1 MDVQEVKLS
10 RFLEGSGK
18 QFIIPV
24 YQRDYAWKVSECQR
38 LWADITSLA
47 KGESST
53 HFLGTIV
60 TINDGM
66 DKNSI
71 IDGQQRLTTSSL
83 ILLAIL
89 NYLKSK
95 NEKSIEDE
103 KLKEQVENFLINK
116 WEVNDNSKI
125 KLKPNKQDKESF
137 TQLFEGKYD
146 SINNN
151 ITNNFLFFLNQLKS
165 NSLTAQEVFDTF
177 AKLKIVSIQ
186 LTRGQD
192 DPQLIFESLNST
204 GVDLEQA
211 DLIRNFILMD
221 LEPDLQEKYYNQ
233 YWRTIEKNAESVT
246 EFFRMFLIYKTTT
259 YVRSFEVYSLFK
271 KYYYHTNQNKENVLV
286 DLDHFSKMYSY
297 VTCINEY
304 QNKEIHNKLED
315 LVKIDFTVAT
325 PYLFDLFEDLDKGL
339 VSESTVLEI
348 LKLIQSQIFRK
359 LLVDNGT
366 QGFNKMYITFAK
378 EIKKNEDWKENY
390 FEILKYNVLS
400 RKNATRFP
408 SDEEVISSLLY
419 KDIYNLRAKSKN
431 FLFKNIENFK
441 NPYKLDNETI
451 ESLTVEH
458 IMPQTLKDSDKK
470 ALGDNY
476 QEIHKKYL
484 HTLGNLTLTANNSAL
499 SNNDF
504 EVKQNIDF
512 NDSKLVLSR
521 PLNINQ
527 SMIWGP
533 DQIEARTKE
542 LTAKI
547 LDIWPYPITKYQSKT
562 ELIET
567 YDLESEIMPGLK
579 PKIMIIN
586 EVRIPIRTWKDFYK
600 LALEAMRDY
609 SPIDFK
615 QALKDASIKLLIKEE
630 SKCRVPLQLFE
641 DTFIEYHMQSVS
653 MFFVVSKIAD
663 LMKLNSE
670 FIKFEI

>member
-38 LWADITSLA
+38 LWSDIASLA

-146 SINNN
+146 KVNNN
-151 ITNNFLFFLNQLKS
+151 ITNNFLYFLNQLKS

-192 DPQLIFESLNST
+192 DSQLIFESLNST

-211 DLIRNFILMD
+211 DLIRNFVLMD
-221 LEPDLQEKYYNQ
+221 LESDLQEKYYNQ

-246 EFFRMFLIYKTTT
+246 EFFRMFLIYKTVAN
-259 YVRSFEVYSLFK
+259 VRSFEVYTLFK
-271 KYYYHTNQNKENVLV
+271 KYYYNTNKDKESILIE
-286 DLDHFSKMYSY
+286 LEHFSKIYSFI
-297 VTCINEY
+297 TCINEY
-304 QNKEIHNKLED
+304 QNKDIHNKLED

-325 PYLFDLFEDLDKGL
+325 PYLFDLFEDLDKSI
-339 VSESTVLEI
+339 VTENTVLEI

-408 SDEEVISSLLY
+408 SNEEVILSLLY

-431 FLFKNIENFK
+431 FLFKNIENYK

-451 ESLTVEH
+451 DSLTVEH

-470 ALGDNY
+470 SLGDNY
-476 QEIHKKYL
+476 LEIHKKYL

-521 PLNINQ
+521 PLNIDQ
-527 SMIWGP
+527 SITWGP

-542 LTAKI
+542 LTTKI
-547 LDIWPYPITKYQSKT
+547 LDIWPYPITKYESKT

-615 QALKDASIKLLIKEE
+615 QSLNDASIKLLIKEE
-630 SKCRVPLQLFE
+630 TNCRVPLQLFE

-653 MFFVVSKIAD
+653 MFFVVSKIAE